1 MYRLLEHNIQSGS
14 DRIQKLKSKNLYK
27 EFKYKHKELNKK
39 STILCD
45 IPYIKNNTNKILIS
59 KGNIYDCSK
68 NTDCCNK
75 DLYEN
80 YIDLSSCN
88 LFPHKLNTDNNFYSK
103 KTFKSFDIVKSTGSK
118 INELDN
124 SNNDVNIFNNYEN
137 TTCEKEKS
145 LLNKDLNKNI
155 QRLHHENKT
164 YLLNKKCYAQIKI
177 SSLNLSL

>member
-27 EFKYKHKELNKK
+27 EFKYKHKELNKI
-39 STILCD
+39 SNNRCGM
-45 IPYIKNNTNKILIS
+45 PYIKNNTNKILIS

-68 NTDCCNK
+68 NTGCCNK
-75 DLYEN
+75 DLYSEG
-80 YIDLSSCN
+80 YIDSSSCN
-88 LFPHKLNTDNNFYSK
+88 LFPHKLNTDNNFYSQ
-103 KTFKSFDIVKSTGSK
+103 KTFKSFDIFKSTGSK

-145 LLNKDLNKNI
+145 LLNKDLNNNI
-155 QRLHHENKT
+155 HKRT
-164 YLLNKKCYAQIKI
+164 YLSNKKCNAQIKI
-177 SSLNLSL
+177 SSLKLSL